1 MSNTITL
8 TINTTLPQ
16 VFSGNAFSAQVS
28 IPSIPI
34 LINIPFSP
42 SLNDISA
49 SSTVALILPPGGPYV
64 LEVTVPPMAF
74 LNPDSPDLASFSLTF
89 GDTPP
94 TTTPPQN
101 FGFDINDNF
110 FGTVTTLIA
119 CLHGSSLINTK
130 DGLKRIDRI
139 KSNDEV
145 LTADNQYAKVIN
157 VAHCWLTFSG
167 VNHDAII
174 FEPGSLGDNEPS
186 QRLIIDPGHP
196 MCTRKEYLE
205 KGEQALRP
213 AGTYWEELKGD
224 GLESGRV
231 QILTKKW
238 TDTFVQEE
246 PSRRYDLILEE
257 PFNTY
262 IANGIV
268 VRSKG
273 YRSHSYKEF
282 I

>member
-8 TINTTLPQ
+8 TITTTLPQ
-16 VFSGNAFSAQVS
+16 VFSGNAFSAQIFIAS
-28 IPSIPI
+28 IPT
-34 LINIPFSP
+34 LFNIPFSP
-42 SLNDISA
+42 SFGDTSA
-49 SSTVALILPPGGPYV
+49 SSTVGLVLAPGGPYV
-64 LEVTVPPMAF
+64 LDVTVPPLAF
-74 LNPDSPDLASFSLTF
+74 LDPNSPNLASFSLTF

-94 TTTPPQN
+94 TTTPSQN

-110 FGTVTTLIA
+110 FGTVSTLIA

-130 DGLKRIDRI
+130 DGLKRIDII

-145 LTADNQYAKVIN
+145 LTIDNQYAKVLN

-174 FEPGSLGDNEPS
+174 FEQGSLGDNEPS

-196 MCTRKEYLE
+196 MCTKQEYLE

-224 GLESGRV
+224 GK
-231 QILTKKW
+231 ILTKKW
-238 TDTFVQEE
+238 TDTFVQNE
-246 PSRRYDLILEE
+246 PSRRYDLVLEE

-273 YRSHSYKEF
+273 YRSHSYKEL